1 VNQRDQGETE
11 RSKTSQ
17 GSMRTGA
24 GPGQPDDDEG
34 SITSGS
40 PKNLLLVAIA
50 VALLTSA
57 GLVFFIAW
65 QWEDLGSASGKWRV
79 ACSILSF
86 TATGVFYSGTLVGL
100 GTIATAQPNDV
111 SRRPIAVAS
120 LLSKAGAAVIILGV
134 AAAVCTIAAND
145 WEGWRGV
152 ASMVATDIAYRVF
165 GAGVLAGLALL
176 CLRQSKPGG
185 SRDKET

>member
-1 VNQRDQGETE
+1 VNQENQSEME
-11 RSKTSQ
+11 RSNGSQ
-17 GSMRTGA
+17 DGVRTGA
-24 GPGQPDDDEG
+24 GPGQTDDDRD

-40 PKNLLLVAIA
+40 PKNLLLVAIV
-50 VALLTSA
+50 VALLTFA
-57 GLVFFIAW
+57 GVVFYIAW
-65 QWEDLGSASGKWRV
+65 QWEDLGSKWRV
-79 ACSILSF
+79 AYSILSL

-100 GTIATAQPNDV
+100 GTVATTRPSDV
-111 SRRPIAVAS
+111 SRRPTAIAS

-152 ASMVATDIAYRVF
+152 ASMVAMDMAYRVF

-176 CLRQSKPGG
+176 CLRQAKPGG

>member
-1 VNQRDQGETE
+1 VNQKDPSEIE
-11 RSKTSQ
+11 RSKATPDST
-17 GSMRTGA
+17 GTGA
-24 GPGQPDDDEG
+24 GPGQPDDDSG

-40 PKNLLLVAIA
+40 PMNLLLVAIV
-50 VALLTSA
+50 VALLTFA
-57 GLVFFIAW
+57 GVVFYIAW
-65 QWEDLGSASGKWRV
+65 QWEDIGSASGKWRV
-79 ACSILSF
+79 AYSILSF

-100 GTIATAQPNDV
+100 GTVATTRPSDV
-111 SRRPIAVAS
+111 SRRPTAIAS

-152 ASMVATDIAYRVF
+152 ASMVAMDMAYRIF

-176 CLRQSKPGG
+176 CLRQAKPGG

>member
-1 VNQRDQGETE
+1 VNQKDQSETE
-11 RSKTSQ
+11 RARAPRD
-17 GSMRTGA
+17 GMGTGA
-24 GPGQPDDDEG
+24 GPGPTDDDRD

-40 PKNLLLVAIA
+40 PKNLLLVAIV
-50 VALLTSA
+50 VALLTFA
-57 GLVFFIAW
+57 GVVFYIAW
-65 QWEDLGSASGKWRV
+65 QWEDLGSKWRV
-79 ACSILSF
+79 AYSILSF

-100 GTIATAQPNDV
+100 GTVATTRPSDV
-111 SRRPIAVAS
+111 SRRPTAIAS

-152 ASMVATDIAYRVF
+152 ASMVAMDMAYRVF

-176 CLRQSKPGG
+176 CLRQAKPGG